1 MVSMLRVAVLA
12 LVLAVAVAGCG
23 GDDDEATPQATTGP
37 GAATTVPDAAGT
49 QLAEAAQ
56 QFADEGLR
64 VAVAYQPSDEL
75 EGSVIGQD
83 RPAGTELQ
91 RGDTVGV
98 NVSTGPNPNAE
109 VPVPDALEQT
119 SAEGQATLE
128 RAGFEVLT
136 IPVPA
141 VTEDTVVF
149 HSPAGG
155 TMIPRGSL
163 IVLYAGG

>member
-1 MVSMLRVAVLA
+1 MASTLRVTV
-12 LVLAVAVAGCG
+12 LVLLLAFGLAGCG

-37 GAATTVPDAAGT
+37 GSATTVPDLAGT

-56 QFADEGLR
+56 QLADEGLR
-64 VAVAYQPSDEL
+64 VAVQYVPSEQSK
-75 EGSVIGQD
+75 GSVIGQE

-91 RGDTVGV
+91 RGDTVDV
-98 NVSTGPNPNAE
+98 SVSTGPIPAAE
-109 VPVPDALEQT
+109 VPVPDALGQT
-119 SAEGQATLE
+119 AGEGQTTLE
-128 RAGFEVLT
+128 RAGFEVLA

-141 VTEDTVVF
+141 VTEDTVIF

-155 TMIPRGSL
+155 TRIPRGSL